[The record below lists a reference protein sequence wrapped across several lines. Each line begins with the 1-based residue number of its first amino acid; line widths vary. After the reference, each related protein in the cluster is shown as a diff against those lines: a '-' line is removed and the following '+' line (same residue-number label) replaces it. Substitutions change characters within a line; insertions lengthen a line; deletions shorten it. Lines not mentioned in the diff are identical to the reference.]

1 MNTRKAALTK
11 SQRLAKEKLAEL
23 LWNSQMEDSIGTAL
37 RDEVPDAWHRLEADL
52 DVVEPKVKVT
62 LRMDASVA
70 KFYRAMGFGYQAR
83 INRILETWAQ
93 MKIAG
98 LVDAEAQMEAMMMEG
113 VQAKVSEVRGKRDV
127 K

>member
-1 MNTRKAALTK
+1 MSARKPALTK
-11 SQRLAKEKLAEL
+11 SQRMAKEKLSEL
-23 LWNSQMEDSIGTAL
+23 MWRSQLEDNISAAM

-62 LRMDASVA
+62 LRLDASVA
-70 KFYRAMGFGYQAR
+70 KFYRAMGVGYQAR

-98 LVDAEAQMEAMMMEG
+98 VMEAEAMMDAMMMEG
-113 VQAKVSEVRGKRDV
+113 VQAKRAEARGRKDD
-127 K
+127 